1 MRAQL
6 QVIKGYFTG
15 IHRIRR
21 LLVVLIALVISDGVI
36 TRFLISSGLGR
47 EANPFLQPLVG
58 GGNFLI
64 IKVVG
69 ALLAAFILWD
79 IYKHWPRLAV
89 ISSRCFVGL
98 YSGIVAWN
106 LSVFFTTQV

>member
-21 LLVVLIALVISDGVI
+21 LLVALIALVVSDGVVSY
-36 TRFLISSGLGR
+36 FLIRQGVAR
-47 EANPFLQPLVG
+47 EINPFLRTLVG
-58 GGNFLI
+58 GGNFLV
-64 IKVVG
+64 IKVIG

-79 IYKHWPRLAV
+79 IYKHRPRLAV

>member
-6 QVIKGYFTG
+6 QVIRDYFTG
-15 IHRIRR
+15 VHRIRR
-21 LLVVLIALVISDGVI
+21 LLVALIALVILDGVI
-36 TRFLISSGLGR
+36 TRLLVSRGVAR
-47 EANPFLQPLVG
+47 EANPFLRALAG
-58 GGNFLI
+58 EGNFLV
-64 IKVVG
+64 IKVIGV
-69 ALLAAFILWD
+69 LLAVFILWD

-106 LSVFFTTQV
+106 LSVFFTTHV

>member
-15 IHRIRR
+15 DHRIRR
-21 LLVVLIALVISDGVI
+21 LLAALIALVVSDGVI
-36 TRFLISSGLGR
+36 THFLISNGLGW
-47 EANPFLQPLVG
+47 EANPFLRNLVG
-58 GGNFLI
+58 HENFLV

-69 ALLAAFILWD
+69 VLLAVFILWD

-89 ISSRCFVGL
+89 ISSWCFVGL
-98 YSGIVAWN
+98 YSGIIAWN
-106 LSVFFTTQV
+106 LSVFFITQV